1 MFDYIISMSLIN
13 PNKKYDKLITFGCSF
28 THGHRLGEE
37 GSWGYNLS
45 KLLNCNHVNRGS
57 GGSSNYAIMN
67 KVIKYCET
75 HDITN
80 SCIGIQW
87 SEITRREVWSE
98 EQKRY
103 VVFNLNALK
112 LYDKNKPSAIPLDVD
127 KLFNNREFFEP
138 MWFDLEENTIRTI
151 QSIILL
157 KNYLSSKNIDFIM
170 FEGIG
175 SITDQFYPY
184 TFKFPITNFEDDRV
198 LLKDKIRENILSDK
212 TFFTKYGPLMSTM
225 LSHELFNNDEND
237 GHPNIEFV
245 KWWVDEIYFY
255 LKENYEKT

>member
-1 MFDYIISMSLIN
+1 MSLIN
-13 PNKKYDKLITFGCSF
+13 PYKKYDRLITFGCSF

-37 GSWGYNLS
+37 GSWGFCLS
-45 KLLNCNHVNRGS
+45 KLLGCNHINRGS

-75 HDITN
+75 HDMSN

-103 VVFNLNALK
+103 VVFNLKTLD

-151 QSIILL
+151 QSMILL

-175 SITDQFYPY
+175 SIMDQFYPY
-184 TFKFPITNFEDDRV
+184 LFKFPIVDFEDDRV
-198 LLKDKIRENILSDK
+198 LLKDNIRKNILSDN
-212 TFFTKYGPLMSTM
+212 TFFTEYGPLMSFM
-225 LSHELFNNDEND
+225 LKHELFNNEEND
-237 GHPNIEFV
+237 GHPNMEFI
-245 KWWVDEIYFY
+245 KWWVNEIYNY
-255 LKENYEKT
+255 LKQKNEKTNSN